1 MSPNYGAN
9 DPGADE
15 VPDWL
20 LGGNRK
26 RRLLA
31 ALARPGRRQGWTAA
45 ELSDDLECGVTTAH
59 EVLRALRPIGLL
71 EAHPSGGERL
81 ARSNE
86 LGRAVRAMIK
96 ALGPLE
102 GKTVER
108 PPRER
113 QRGQSR

>member
-1 MSPNYGAN
+1 MSPNYGTN

-31 ALARPGRRQGWTAA
+31 ALARQQRRQGWTAA
-45 ELSDDLECGVTTAH
+45 QLSVELSCGLTTAH
-59 EVLRALRPIGLL
+59 ELLRGLRPIGLL
-71 EAHPSGGERL
+71 EEHPGGGERL

-102 GKTVER
+102 GQTVER

-113 QRGQSR
+113 RRGQGR